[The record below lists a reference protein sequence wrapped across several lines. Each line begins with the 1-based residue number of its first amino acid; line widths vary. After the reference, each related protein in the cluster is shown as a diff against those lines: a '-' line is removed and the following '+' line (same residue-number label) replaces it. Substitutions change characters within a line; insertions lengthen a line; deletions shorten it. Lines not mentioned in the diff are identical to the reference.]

1 MDTLH
6 IDETISSSISSNVEE
21 ISNVCIL
28 IDYDNLFH
36 TMKRYAIDVTE
47 DQYDVCKFLNKMYG
61 MNKIRSFRAYADF
74 EQVGVSLRKLQEQRV
89 QIRNVY
95 GNNRE
100 DKYRKNASDIE
111 LSIDGIELTYK
122 EPNVDTYVI
131 VTSDS
136 DMIPIMSRL
145 KYKGKNV
152 HLYYTSQNT
161 SQTVQFES
169 FCDFSCDLLKLFKI
183 DTKKGEPSYWFDEV
197 ENIVK
202 EWYSDSSNSS
212 KHYGF
217 TWLRNDVVQ
226 TCKISEK
233 YAGEII
239 NTMLEVKM
247 LISEQ
252 NGNYSSIKMPIEK
265 VVKDNEG
272 KVDKKEIEKVVD
284 NQPQN

>member
-1 MDTLH
+1 METLN
-6 IDETISSSISSNVEE
+6 IDEAILSHISSNAEKAL
-21 ISNVCIL
+21 NVCIL

-47 DQYDVCKFLNKMYG
+47 DQYDVCKFLNKTYG

-111 LSIDGIELTYK
+111 LSIDAIELTYK
-122 EPNVDTYVI
+122 DSNIDTYVI

-169 FCDFSCDLLKLFKI
+169 FSDYSYDLLKLFKV
-183 DTKKGEPSYWFDEV
+183 DVEKGNPDYWFEEV
-197 ENIVK
+197 KNIVK
-202 EWYSDSSNSS
+202 DWHSDSLNSN

-217 TWLRNDVVQ
+217 TWLRNDVVEK
-226 TCKISEK
+226 CKISEK
-233 YAGEII
+233 YASEII
-239 NTMLEVKM
+239 NMMLDNKI

-252 NGNYSSIKMPIEK
+252 IGNYPSIKIP
-265 VVKDNEG
+265 VAKDMGN
-272 KVDKKEIEKVVD
+272 VNKEETKKVVD
-284 NQPQN
+284 NHPQT